1 MPRHRRK
8 RMALERR
15 DHRVDIGPAGRNIF
29 ISRDKQLQSRQA
41 KRIKVLMRLVM
52 VLVGLVVAVGVGLFV
67 ALYMVPYF
75 QAEISLDSSS
85 SAQGGGLSSLSQV
98 EMPTYD
104 SMGLPVY
111 DDVALFVINQN
122 NPQDAS
128 YVPNTVEAEGV
139 QVEAH
144 IASTLQM
151 LVEAAREDGLA
162 LTFSAGYVSY
172 EEQERLFEEKVQQL
186 QNEEG
191 LTTVMARTQARLEVP
206 MAGES
211 DMQSGMC
218 LRVEAD
224 PETFGDSRTCSWLRN
239 NMGKYGFVFRYPADK
254 EDYTGCTEDL
264 TVIRYVGSGHAT
276 SMQQLSM
283 CLEEY
288 ISYLSRQG

>member
-1 MPRHRRK
+1 M
-8 RMALERR
+8 
-15 DHRVDIGPAGRNIF
+15 
-29 ISRDKQLQSRQA
+29 
-41 KRIKVLMRLVM
+41 
-52 VLVGLVVAVGVGLFV
+52 
-67 ALYMVPYF
+67 
-75 QAEISLDSSS
+75 
-85 SAQGGGLSSLSQV
+85 
-98 EMPTYD
+98 
-104 SMGLPVY
+104 
-111 DDVALFVINQN
+111 
-122 NPQDAS
+122 
-128 YVPNTVEAEGV
+128 
-139 QVEAH
+139 
-144 IASTLQM
+144 
-151 LVEAAREDGLA
+151 
-162 LTFSAGYVSY
+162 
-172 EEQERLFEEKVQQL
+172 
-186 QNEEG
+186 
-191 LTTVMARTQARLEVP
+191 MARTQARLEVP